1 MEFWQTSHIGNVMS
15 NDRRGFSLIEIIV
28 ALAVFLLFAVG
39 IYSGTIFVFKVVYQ
53 SRLRILE
60 TGILNEQV
68 EIVHNLPFH
77 DVGIIAGSPSGIL
90 PRTVTTTRNGIL
102 FTITRTVRN
111 IDDPFDGT
119 IGGTPNDTA
128 PADFKL
134 VEVEIVCAACNQR
147 APAIM
152 STIIG
157 PQSLEGNRYNGAL
170 FIRVFDA
177 AAVAVAGAT
186 VHIVAT
192 STSTTVDLT
201 DVTNNSGQLNTVDLP
216 AGIGAY
222 HITVTKS
229 GYTSDGTMAS
239 SVAVPNPVKPP
250 ASVVAQDVTSVSFEI
265 DRVSRIDLETMNS
278 VCQAVGGVPVD
289 AVGTKLIGTDPNI
302 LLVSS
307 TVTTNGSGDYTL
319 DNLVWDAYGLRPRNY
334 DLRGSIP
341 PLPLSLG
348 PNVTQE
354 VDLILGADQTH
365 SLLVTV
371 LDSVTRQ
378 SVANATVTVTST
390 GYSARAQ
397 TGYGSVDQT
406 DWSGG
411 SGQDLMGDPA
421 RYWSDDGRVDVSS
434 SAGDIILRRVGNHYV
449 NDGQLKSSIFDLGT
463 SANPFNLTWEPVTQP
478 PETGSTSIRF
488 RLATSNTTTPAA
500 WNYLGPDGT
509 NNSYYTAS
517 TPVIHDAHDGN
528 RYLRY
533 QAYLST
539 SDNDFT
545 PTLSD
550 VFVSYTSS
558 CTPPGQAYFGPLSN
572 QTYGIT
578 VTHPGYQTRT
588 ETLEVSGDVRL
599 SVDLVGQ

>member
-1 MEFWQTSHIGNVMS
+1 MHH
-15 NDRRGFSLIEIIV
+15 DRRGFSLIEIIV

-39 IYSGTIFVFKVVYQ
+39 IYSGTEFVFKVVYQ
-53 SRLRILE
+53 SRLRILQ
-60 TGILNEQV
+60 TGILNEQI
-68 EIVHNLPFH
+68 EIIRNLSFS
-77 DVGIIAGSPSGIL
+77 DVGIINGSPTGIL
-90 PRTVTTTRNGIL
+90 ERMVTMTRNGIE
-102 FTITRTVRN
+102 FTITRTIRN
-111 IDDPFDGT
+111 IDNPFDGT
-119 IGGTPNDTA
+119 IGGAPNDAA

-134 VEVEIVCAACNQR
+134 AEVEIICSACGQR
-147 APAIM
+147 APVAM
-152 STIIG
+152 STLVA
-157 PQSLEGNRYNGAL
+157 PKFLEGNRYNGAL

-177 AAVAVAGAT
+177 AAQAVAGAT
-186 VHIVAT
+186 VHLVAT

-229 GYTSDGTMAS
+229 GYTSDGTIAPS
-239 SVAVPNPVKPP
+239 AAIPNPVKPP
-250 ASVVAQDVTSVSFEI
+250 ASVVAQDVTSISFEI

-278 VCQAVGGVPVD
+278 ACQDIGSVPVD
-289 AVGTKLIGTDPNI
+289 VVGTKPIGTDPNV

-307 TVTTNGSGDYTL
+307 TVITNGSGDYTL
-319 DNLVWDAYGLRPRNY
+319 DNLIWDAYGLRPRNY

-348 PNVTQE
+348 PNVTQN
-354 VDLILGADQTH
+354 VDLILTVNQTH

-371 LDSVTRQ
+371 LDSITHQ
-378 SVANATVTVTST
+378 SVANAAVTVTST

-411 SGQDLMGDPA
+411 SGQAVMSDPA
-421 RYWSDDGRVDVSS
+421 RYWSDNGRVDISGS
-434 SAGDIILRRVGNHYV
+434 IGDIRLRRVGNHYV
-449 NDGQLKSSIFDLGT
+449 SDGQLESSIFDLGT
-463 SANPFNLTWEPVTQP
+463 SANPFNLTWEPVSQP
-478 PETGSTSIRF
+478 PETGLTSIRLQ
-488 RLATSNTTTPAA
+488 LATSNTTTPAA

-509 NNSYYTAS
+509 NSTYYTAS
-517 TPVIHDAHDGN
+517 TPVINDTHDGN

-533 QAYLST
+533 KAYLSAN
-539 SDNDFT
+539 DNDFT

-558 CTPPGQAYFGPLSN
+558 CTPPGQVYFGPLAN

-578 VTHPGYQTRT
+578 ITHPAYQTRA
-588 ETLEVSGDVRL
+588 ETLEVSGDMRL